1 WFRSKAR
8 TIVSV
13 NARDAI
19 ALGKAEEATLVV
31 LVRVDFREGDPET
44 YLMPIAHATGDEL
57 KEREQQS
64 AHAIVARL
72 ERPGGS
78 PGALYDA
85 VYGKRFSGQ
94 LLELFARKRELPGS
108 HGTLR
113 SSPERALRQSPPAPD
128 LRAQVSSAEQ
138 SNTSLVFGNEYICK
152 LFRKLDSGTNPE
164 LEISR
169 VLTAREDFPNAPSL
183 LGVLEYQ
190 SGKRDPATLAT
201 LHQYVPH
208 QGDAW
213 ELTKGALERFYERCL
228 SLP

>member
-1 WFRSKAR
+1 AVSQPTITLPSSLLPASGAFDIEELWRAKPLRHDLEQALSTFMRHRRWFRSKAR

-57 KEREQQS
+57 KELEQQS

-85 VYGKRFSGQ
+85 VYGK
-94 LLELFARKRELPGS
+94 
-108 HGTLR
+108 
-113 SSPERALRQSPPAPD
+113 
-128 LRAQVSSAEQ
+128 
-138 SNTSLVFGNEYICK
+138 
-152 LFRKLDSGTNPE
+152 
-164 LEISR
+164 
-169 VLTAREDFPNAPSL
+169 
-183 LGVLEYQ
+183 
-190 SGKRDPATLAT
+190 
-201 LHQYVPH
+201 
-208 QGDAW
+208 
-213 ELTKGALERFYERCL
+213 
-228 SLP
+228 